1 MKRLGLSKCALTIG
15 VTAALLAGCGTSQ
28 PPIGR
33 PAAMSRES
41 APAARADSANYKVMY
56 RFGEARNGSFPRAS
70 LIDVNGTL
78 YGTTNAGG
86 SGSCK
91 VLGERGCGTIY
102 SLTLSGAE
110 KVVYNFRT
118 SPDGFD
124 PVAGL
129 INVAGTLYGTTKEGG
144 SFGHGTVFSV
154 TPAGTEKVLYSFG
167 GKPDGSSPIAGLT
180 DVKGVLYGTTYYGGS
195 RAHGSVFRVTMS
207 GMEKV
212 LDNLRGNRG
221 SYPAAGLVKMGDWLY
236 GATSV
241 GCRVTGE
248 AGGGA
253 FFRIT
258 PSGKK
263 QVLSCFGLAAKPEA
277 SLIGVNGTFY
287 GTSVRGGTNDECTTV
302 GPRGCGTVFS
312 LTSSGRLQVLH
323 SFGSGSDGRL
333 PQAPLIDVKG
343 TLYGTTWAGGVN
355 GEGTI
360 FSIAPTGT
368 ETVLHS
374 FAGGS
379 DGAFPVAGLTD
390 VDGTLYGTTVEGG
403 GSKCGGKS
411 GCGTVF
417 SLTP

>member
-1 MKRLGLSKCALTIG
+1 MKRLGLSKCALAIG
-15 VTAALLAGCGTSQ
+15 VAAPLLAGCGTSQ
-28 PPIGR
+28 PPVGS
-33 PAAMSRES
+33 PAAMSQES
-41 APAARADSANYKVMY
+41 ALEARAHRSNYKVVY

-70 LIDVNGTL
+70 LINVDGTL

-86 SGSCK
+86 SGPCK

-102 SLTLSGAE
+102 SLTVSGAE
-110 KVVYNFRT
+110 KVIYNFGT

-124 PVAGL
+124 PFASLV
-129 INVAGTLYGTTKEGG
+129 NVGGTLYGTTKEGG

-167 GKPDGSSPIAGLT
+167 GKPDGANPIAGLT
-180 DVKGVLYGTTYYGGS
+180 DVKGVLYGTTYYGGN
-195 RAHGSVFRVTMS
+195 RDRGSVFRVTLS
-207 GMEKV
+207 GAEKV
-212 LDNLRGNRG
+212 LDNFGGNRG
-221 SYPAAGLVKMGDWLY
+221 SFPAAGLVKMGDWLY

-241 GCRVTGE
+241 GCRVPGE

-253 FFRIT
+253 FFRIA
-258 PSGKK
+258 PSGEKK
-263 QVLSCFGLAAKPEA
+263 ALSCFGRAAQPEA
-277 SLIGVNGTFY
+277 PLIGVNGMFY
-287 GTSVRGGTNDECTTV
+287 GTSVRGGTNDECTTA

-312 LTSSGRLQVLH
+312 LTSSGTLQVLH

-343 TLYGTTWAGGVN
+343 TLYGTTWAGGTS
-355 GEGTI
+355 GEGTV

-374 FAGGS
+374 FSGGS

-390 VDGTLYGTTVEGG
+390 VDGTLYGATVEGG
-403 GSKCGGKS
+403 GSGCHGNF

-417 SLTP
+417 SITP